1 MQSVLTASISSI
13 PTNRVVEVLTY
24 LLIVLCLSL
33 TGVAGLQMA
42 YMMYLDRLDKERK
55 KRLHELEIKCKELG
69 RRLADAESRLVEQ
82 DRILDVLYAELDD
95 EEAWADLLDE
105 R

>member
-1 MQSVLTASISSI
+1 M
-13 PTNRVVEVLTY
+13 LTY

-55 KRLHELEIKCKELG
+55 KRLHDLEIKCKELG
-69 RRLADAESRLVEQ
+69 RRLADAESPCRTRPDPRRSVF
-82 DRILDVLYAELDD
+82 RA
-95 EEAWADLLDE
+95 